1 MNDLKQTTCP
11 DRQTLLQ
18 FIQGRLEPPELN
30 QCEEHVSDCGPC
42 HETLRGLDT
51 NDTLSH
57 YVSEALEQKPK
68 KEVSD
73 TRAVA
78 GLMQS
83 LLEPK
88 VANRPALVKG
98 IAPEILA
105 DRAAE
110 VLRCVEPPASGD
122 AESLGTLGDYR
133 LLHLIGAGGTG
144 VVFQAKDISL
154 DRLVALKVLRP
165 SLGDTARDR
174 FIAEAR
180 LAASIEHDNVVT
192 IYQIGQ
198 QGRLAF
204 IAMQWESGETLEARL
219 AGESAQL
226 DETTIRE
233 FISQIASGLS
243 AAHQRQLIHRDI
255 KPANIWICDD
265 NDRIKILDFGL
276 ARIAD
281 EESSLTQTGMLAGT
295 PNFMSPEQSRGMEL
309 DPRSDLFALGC
320 VMYLL
325 LTQRLPFSAPTVL
338 GTLQTIQSDS
348 PQPPISLNPACD
360 TDLSD
365 LTMNLL
371 EKLPGNRIAS
381 AENLIQCLKNP
392 RSQWPQ
398 TVAKPVNNLGADG
411 FPVNDKALLAS
422 SSTHS
427 WRTSFR
433 WLIAASL
440 IGLIGVSGWLMAPQI
455 FRIATDQGQ
464 LVVETSDDNIKIQV
478 LENGDL
484 VRVLDAS
491 TKDSFTIE
499 SGEYSFNVVSKDSN
513 NEFDITPKS
522 VTMTRGGKQLV
533 TVTTAPVKAATA
545 QALRKAEK
553 SDDFRVGDLKAT
565 KDVPL
570 YGGRNFEQWY
580 QIAKND
586 REPRS
591 VSDAIAACGI
601 LAEGEQKERFLAQFT
616 RLVRQHGSASAR
628 TTRADQ
634 AQGRHGYQPPVTI
647 KGTYLEGFLKA
658 MGRLT
663 LQEKVAFIENE
674 MEFGNGRSLGFC
686 VKIIGYGKF
695 RVAPK
700 ILNLNSLLNR
710 ISDGHLD
717 LDNNLHSFIETCCL
731 QPGTTADPLL
741 CRKAIGTLYM
751 YQRPSLYA
759 RMLRFGND
767 ELGKAMESD
776 FFAAST
782 LGKDREW
789 FVRFLLPPVYRGY
802 KDDEVYDKQH
812 RQTLA
817 IRILTEAIDQI
828 ADSENS
834 DLEFDFYNDI
844 CFDKKGVIETYR
856 SHEFR
861 DGQIHWST
869 QQGRSS
875 TDTIRAKKAQQI
887 KGRPAIVRH
896 LLTKLCQSFSDGTL
910 QQKDRDSV
918 INFANNLTQTSEMF
932 NALKETKDYQ
942 DLQIESDLKTLVS
955 FVKGEAE
962 ASDFSRFLPLK
973 RK

>member
-1 MNDLKQTTCP
+1 MNHLKQTTCP
-11 DRQTLLQ
+11 DPQTLLR
-18 FIQGRLEPPELN
+18 FIQGRLEPPELT
-30 QCEEHVSDCGPC
+30 QCEDHLSACSPC
-42 HETLRGLDT
+42 HETLRGLDA
-51 NDTLSH
+51 NDTLSV

-73 TRAVA
+73 TQAVA

-83 LLEPK
+83 LLDPK
-88 VANRPALVKG
+88 APNRPTLAKG

-110 VLRCVEPPASGD
+110 VLRCIEPPTSD
-122 AESLGTLGDYR
+122 DDESLGTLGEYR
-133 LLHLIGAGGTG
+133 LLRLIGAGGTG

-204 IAMQWESGETLEARL
+204 IAMQWDSGETLEARL
-219 AGESAQL
+219 AGESAPL

-255 KPANIWICDD
+255 KPANIWICEGTG
-265 NDRIKILDFGL
+265 RIKILDFGL

-338 GTLQTIQSDS
+338 GTLQTIQSAS
-348 PQPPISLNPACD
+348 PQPPVALNPTCN

-371 EKLPGNRIAS
+371 EKLPGNRMAS
-381 AENLIQCLKNP
+381 AENLIQCLNTP

-398 TVAKPVNNLGADG
+398 NVAKSVNHLGAEG
-411 FPVNDKALLAS
+411 VPVNDKVLIAS

-427 WRTSFR
+427 SRTGFR

-491 TKDSFTIE
+491 SKDSFTIQ
-499 SGEYSFNVVSKDSN
+499 SGEYSFDVVSKDSN
-513 NEFDITPKS
+513 NEFEITPKS

-533 TVTTAPVKAATA
+533 TVTTAPAKAATA
-545 QALRKAEK
+545 PALRKAEK

-570 YGGRNFEQWY
+570 YGGQNFEQWY

-616 RLVRQHGSASAR
+616 GLVRQHGSASVR
-628 TTRADQ
+628 TIRADQ
-634 AQGRHGYQPPVTI
+634 ARRGYQPPVTSKDI
-647 KGTYLEGFLKA
+647 YHEGFLKA

-663 LQEKVAFIENE
+663 LQEKDAFIENE

-686 VKIIGYGKF
+686 GKIIGKF
-695 RVAPK
+695 RVTPK

-717 LDNNLHSFIETCCL
+717 LDNNLNSFIQTCCL
-731 QPGTTADPLL
+731 QPGTTADPSL

-751 YQRPSLYA
+751 YRRPSLYVQ
-759 RMLRFGND
+759 MLRFGND

-789 FVRFLLPPVYRGY
+789 FVRFLLPLEDNRY
-802 KDDEVYDKQH
+802 EVYDKQH

-828 ADSENS
+828 VDSENS

-856 SHEFR
+856 SYEFR

-869 QQGRSS
+869 WRERSS
-875 TDTIRAKKAQQI
+875 TETIRAKKAQQI
-887 KGRPAIVRH
+887 EGRPAIVRH
-896 LLTKLCQSFSDGTL
+896 LLTKLCQSLSDGAL
-910 QQKDRDSV
+910 QEKDHDLV
-918 INFANNLTQTSEMF
+918 INFANNLTQTSEEF
-932 NALKETKDYQ
+932 KALKETKDYQ

-962 ASDFSRFLPLK
+962 ARDFSRFFPSK
-973 RK
+973 

>member
-1 MNDLKQTTCP
+1 MNHLKQTTCP
-11 DRQTLLQ
+11 DPQTLLR
-18 FIQGRLEPPELN
+18 FIQGRLEPPELT
-30 QCEEHVSDCGPC
+30 QCEDHLSACSPC
-42 HETLRGLDT
+42 HETLRGLDA
-51 NDTLSH
+51 NDTLSV

-73 TRAVA
+73 TQAVA

-83 LLEPK
+83 LLDPK
-88 VANRPALVKG
+88 APNRPTLAKG

-110 VLRCVEPPASGD
+110 VLRCIEPPTSD
-122 AESLGTLGDYR
+122 DDESLGTLGEYR
-133 LLHLIGAGGTG
+133 LLRLIGAGGTG

-204 IAMQWESGETLEARL
+204 IAMQWDSGETLEARL
-219 AGESAQL
+219 AGESAPL

-255 KPANIWICDD
+255 KPANIWICEGTG
-265 NDRIKILDFGL
+265 RIKILDFGL

-338 GTLQTIQSDS
+338 GTLQTIQSAS
-348 PQPPISLNPACD
+348 PQPPVALNPTCN

-371 EKLPGNRIAS
+371 EKLPGNRMAS
-381 AENLIQCLKNP
+381 AENLIQCLNTP

-398 TVAKPVNNLGADG
+398 NVAKSVNHLGAEG
-411 FPVNDKALLAS
+411 VPVNDKVLIAS

-427 WRTSFR
+427 SRTGFR

-491 TKDSFTIE
+491 SKDSFTIQ
-499 SGEYSFNVVSKDSN
+499 SGEYSFDVVSKDSN
-513 NEFDITPKS
+513 NEFEITPKS

-533 TVTTAPVKAATA
+533 TVTTAPAKAATA
-545 QALRKAEK
+545 PALRKAEK

-570 YGGRNFEQWY
+570 YGGQNFEQWY

-616 RLVRQHGSASAR
+616 GLVRQHGSASVR
-628 TTRADQ
+628 TIRADQ
-634 AQGRHGYQPPVTI
+634 ARRGYQPPVTSKDI
-647 KGTYLEGFLKA
+647 YHEGFLKA

-663 LQEKVAFIENE
+663 LQEKDAFIENE

-686 VKIIGYGKF
+686 GKIIGKF
-695 RVAPK
+695 RVTPK

-856 SHEFR
+856 SYEFR

-869 QQGRSS
+869 WRERSS
-875 TDTIRAKKAQQI
+875 TETIRAKKAQQI
-887 KGRPAIVRH
+887 EGRPAIVRH

-962 ASDFSRFLPLK
+962 ARDFSRFFPSK
-973 RK
+973 